1 MKNLADFQH
10 HQKDS
15 RSKHSSRPTLIIILL
30 LSLSI
35 VPVLPLRAAH
45 AVTATSQLTIKTVD
59 TNRNPIYGFFTV
71 LNQSNTIVATG
82 FTTAAFTLNNGQTY
96 TVQVDNYGSCH
107 INNWADTGDTLV
119 YRTVSITA
127 DTSYTA
133 VMYCGE

>member
-107 INNWADTGDTLV
+107 FNNWADTGDTLV
-119 YRTVSITA
+119 H
-127 DTSYTA
+127 
-133 VMYCGE
+133 CN